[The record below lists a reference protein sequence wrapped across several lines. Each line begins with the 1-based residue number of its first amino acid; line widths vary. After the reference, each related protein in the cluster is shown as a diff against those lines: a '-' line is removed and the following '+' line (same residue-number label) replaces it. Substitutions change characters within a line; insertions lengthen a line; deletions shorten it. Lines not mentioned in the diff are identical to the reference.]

1 MTEAIQI
8 GARAIKE
15 NSTSVDEV
23 QRCLEELDSSIAM
36 QEVDNVLGIA
46 LMRMT
51 YHKTYINTHTHGQ
64 KPYPVL
70 YSFTSD
76 NEVVN
81 WESIIICGAVNIYD
95 HDLFSF

>member
-23 QRCLEELDSSIAM
+23 QRCLEELDESIAT
-36 QEVDNVLGIA
+36 QKEVDNVLGIA
-46 LMRMT
+46 LIMMT
-51 YHKTYINTHTHGQ
+51 YHKTYKTHTHGQ
-64 KPYPVL
+64 RPCSVL
-70 YSFTSD
+70 YSFTND

-81 WESIIICGAVNIYD
+81 LGKQNYMQYSKYIC
-95 HDLFSF
+95 S

>member
-15 NSTSVDEV
+15 NSTSVDEG

-51 YHKTYINTHTHGQ
+51 YHKTYIHTHTWAEAL
-64 KPYPVL
+64 PYFVL
-70 YSFTSD
+70 
-76 NEVVN
+76 
-81 WESIIICGAVNIYD
+81 I
-95 HDLFSF
+95 HK

>member
-8 GARAIKE
+8 GARATKE

-36 QEVDNVLGIA
+36 QEVGNVLGIA

-51 YHKTYINTHTHGQ
+51 YHKTYINTHTWAEAL
-64 KPYPVL
+64 PCFVL
-70 YSFTSD
+70 
-76 NEVVN
+76 
-81 WESIIICGAVNIYD
+81 I
-95 HDLFSF
+95 HK